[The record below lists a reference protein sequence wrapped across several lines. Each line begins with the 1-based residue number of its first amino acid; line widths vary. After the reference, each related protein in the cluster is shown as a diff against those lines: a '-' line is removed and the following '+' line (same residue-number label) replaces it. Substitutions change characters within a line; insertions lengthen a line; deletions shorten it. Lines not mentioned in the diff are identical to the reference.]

1 MFRVRS
7 CQKEVVRGGCFA
19 VVRGPTDV
27 AIAAAAKFHV
37 RRSHASVTSQSKCVS
52 LTPFLLSPRKPY
64 NSREQIERELL
75 LLAQLQSDE
84 SVGLLSATRNS
95 LKRGRRRTIPFSLA
109 QSFKTRPSRDSPT
122 ITRNNLKRQRLLD
135 HFQIIWTEA
144 IHSKKWAF
152 QG

>member
-1 MFRVRS
+1 MRS

-27 AIAAAAKFHV
+27 AIATAAKFHV
-37 RRSHASVTSQSKCVS
+37 RRSHASVTSQSKSVS
-52 LTPFLLSPRKPY
+52 LTPLSPRRPY
-64 NSREQIERELL
+64 NSREQIIRELL

-122 ITRNNLKRQRLLD
+122 ITRNDLKRQRLLD

-144 IHSKKWAF
+144 VHSKK
-152 QG
+152 